1 MHLSLWVK
9 RTGLLYYQ
17 LRYEL
22 NCLIHSRHI
31 QRPRLRGLMSWW
43 NTVRHPLLNL
53 EVIFADKSRSQDRG
67 VHLFSMAA
75 SLWNEP
81 NNHIL
86 RPPCLEWYC
95 SLPCNITTQR
105 HETSNS
111 PVSNIGVESTPAVCW
126 VYSSS
131 QRSSWKWGAAA
142 GSFWSDDQCCGD
154 TCCYRG
160 NLCPLKKQQ
169 LLTDKQHE
177 RGNMKM
183 LRMHID
189 GLKRMVGI
197 RGGLNAIRETN
208 PMVANS
214 TFWWVS
220 SRPLDQRLT
229 HR

>member
-1 MHLSLWVK
+1 MIKAAIMVRPVRVLHNHTGQDSYVSYLVRTKIEIKLRWAHQLVGVWMHLSLWMK

-17 LRYEL
+17 LRCEL

-31 QRPRLRGLMSWW
+31 QRPKWRGLMSWW
-43 NTVRHPLLNL
+43 NTVRRPFLNV
-53 EVIFADKSRSQDRG
+53 EVIFTDKSRSPDRG

-86 RPPCLEWYC
+86 RPLCLEWYC

-111 PVSNIGVESTPAVCW
+111 SVSDVGVESTPAVCW

-131 QRSSWKWGAAA
+131 QRSSWKWGVAA

-160 NLCPLKKQQ
+160 KLCPLKKQ
-169 LLTDKQHE
+169 
-177 RGNMKM
+177 
-183 LRMHID
+183 
-189 GLKRMVGI
+189 
-197 RGGLNAIRETN
+197 
-208 PMVANS
+208 
-214 TFWWVS
+214 
-220 SRPLDQRLT
+220 
-229 HR
+229 